1 MTRWTN
7 PGILALFT
15 VLALGACKKKTEE
28 EMPNPAPKVETPATP
43 EPAKVAATAPT
54 KAPTAAPEKPAEP
67 EPTEPAAPPP
77 PVHTAAVCA
86 GGGHTCYLK
95 ASGEVLC
102 VGDNIDGQLGDGT
115 AMNRSMPSPVADL
128 SGVMEI
134 ACNLSH
140 LRAPRDGTVMCWGQ
154 SWHGELGYGAKDP
167 TQTPVAVKDL
177 TGAKQ
182 LTLGY
187 GFLR

>member
-134 ACNLSH
+134 ACGPITPARAAGRHGHVLGPELARRAGLRGQGPDADARGGQGPDRRQAAHARLRLS
-140 LRAPRDGTVMCWGQ
+140 R
-154 SWHGELGYGAKDP
+154 
-167 TQTPVAVKDL
+167 
-177 TGAKQ
+177 
-182 LTLGY
+182 
-187 GFLR
+187 